1 MSHTDKIQIIT
12 ISLSNHL
19 TGNPLESVI
28 KKDWSK
34 RPDQEGRFNNIAF
47 DFDMNNE
54 PIAMENLKQELHQRD
69 WDGVLIG
76 WCIRGKVQYSI
87 LFENI
92 IHLCRDLPEK
102 TKIMFCT
109 GPDDLVESTLRNF
122 PQFLI

>member
-1 MSHTDKIQIIT
+1 MSHTDKIQILT
-12 ISLSNHL
+12 TSLSNHL

-34 RPDQEGRFNNIAF
+34 RSDQKARFNNIAF
-47 DFDMNNE
+47 DFDGNKE
-54 PIAMENLKQELHQRD
+54 SIAIENLKQEIHQQD
-69 WDGVLIG
+69 WDGILIG
-76 WCIRGKVQYSI
+76 WCIRGNIQYSI

-92 IHLCRDLPEK
+92 IQLCRDLPEI

-122 PQFLI
+122 SQFLI